1 MNRNLKILLL
11 ALFAL
16 PLFTACHDETEEQPD
31 SLAETI
37 VVSDAEGYRKQL
49 LSEGAKIIT
58 NRAYKVTNIP
68 DYFNGF
74 EMLTSNG
81 RANNGGTITTQ
92 MDGLVYIIAPASAK
106 PEGWAVVPNTLHQD
120 REMKYATTDQE
131 VKLSIYMKRA
141 YAGHPVEIPAV
152 STFASAIPIARKII
166 YNVPEEPLAAT
177 TVRGTVSCG
186 GVPVKDVVVSDGELT
201 TTTDENG
208 QYLLNSR
215 KLTGYVFTS
224 GASGGEVSV

>member
-152 STFASAIPIARKII
+152 STFASAIPIAPQDHLQR
-166 YNVPEEPLAAT
+166 P
-177 TVRGTVSCG
+177 RGTIG
-186 GVPVKDVVVSDGELT
+186 GYYGTWYSELRR
-201 TTTDENG
+201 
-208 QYLLNSR
+208 SAR
-215 KLTGYVFTS
+215 KGCRRIGRRADYDHRRERTIP
-224 GASGGEVSV
+224 A

>member
-74 EMLTSNG
+74 EMLTSNV
-81 RANNGGTITTQ
+81 RANNG
-92 MDGLVYIIAPASAK
+92 
-106 PEGWAVVPNTLHQD
+106 
-120 REMKYATTDQE
+120 
-131 VKLSIYMKRA
+131 
-141 YAGHPVEIPAV
+141 
-152 STFASAIPIARKII
+152 
-166 YNVPEEPLAAT
+166 
-177 TVRGTVSCG
+177 
-186 GVPVKDVVVSDGELT
+186 
-201 TTTDENG
+201 
-208 QYLLNSR
+208 
-215 KLTGYVFTS
+215 
-224 GASGGEVSV
+224 